1 MHWCFK
7 NCFSYELMITCY
19 LVSKCGHYI
28 CGSCHSRQEEQVAT
42 RCPVC
47 NTTLLCY
54 IPNIALRNA
63 ARALNSTCEYCKS
76 SLIAE
81 DILTHQKRC
90 GGFPVQC
97 NTCPEKI
104 ARNQLSLHLCP
115 NETSNCASG
124 ARVRRVI
131 MHRHRLARIV
141 NDLSTMLEKLKS
153 STLLDNR
160 HDGMKDRWHR
170 AHCTLKSNKQG
181 RSF

>member
-1 MHWCFK
+1 
-7 NCFSYELMITCY
+7 MITCY

-153 STLLDNR
+153 STLLDNG

>member
-1 MHWCFK
+1 
-7 NCFSYELMITCY
+7 MITCY

-141 NDLSTMLEKLKS
+141 NDLSKMLEKLKS
-153 STLLDNR
+153 STLLDNG